1 MAEAIAVEGCSRCKS
16 PSVIHQAYSGQHLC
30 GKHLSASIRKRTS
43 KELRQQLRL
52 PKDARHA
59 DGSPYRILVAI
70 SGGKD
75 SAVLLTMICLLYTS
89 PSPRDRSLSR
99 MPSSA

>member
-52 PKDARHA
+52 PEF
-59 DGSPYRILVAI
+59 L
-70 SGGKD
+70 
-75 SAVLLTMICLLYTS
+75 
-89 PSPRDRSLSR
+89 
-99 MPSSA
+99 